1 MSENL
6 SFFMPMKNPPTIT
19 HQQKQVTVRR
29 GKPVFYEPDEL
40 KRARSLLQGH
50 LAGYVPKQPY
60 DKAVQCVVK
69 WFFPTHDA
77 NKMDGDWRTSRP
89 DTHNLNKLLFD
100 VMEDLGFWVDDS
112 LVVSETIQKFWVKE
126 SPSGIYIQI
135 RELE

>member
-1 MSENL
+1 M
-6 SFFMPMKNPPTIT
+6 
-19 HQQKQVTVRR
+19 
-29 GKPVFYEPDEL
+29 
-40 KRARSLLQGH
+40 
-50 LAGYVPKQPY
+50 
-60 DKAVQCVVK
+60 VK
-69 WFFPTHDA
+69 WFFPTNDA
-77 NKMDGDWRTSRP
+77 NKADGDWRTSRP